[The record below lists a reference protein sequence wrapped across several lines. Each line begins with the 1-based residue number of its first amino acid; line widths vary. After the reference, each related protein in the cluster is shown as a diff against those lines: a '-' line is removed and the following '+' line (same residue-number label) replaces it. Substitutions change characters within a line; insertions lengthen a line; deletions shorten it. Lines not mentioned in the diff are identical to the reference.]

1 MQIPYLFDYIIL
13 TSFEGIIMKSAL
25 IEEQVKEVPKKMS
38 IYNAFRSGK
47 ITKKSYDDFLNTG
60 YSKNQLIDI

>member
-1 MQIPYLFDYIIL
+1 
-13 TSFEGIIMKSAL
+13 MKSAL
-25 IEEQVKEVPKKMS
+25 LAEKEEEVPKKMS

-47 ITKKSYDDFLNTG
+47 ITKKVYNDFLSVG

>member
-1 MQIPYLFDYIIL
+1 
-13 TSFEGIIMKSAL
+13 MKSL
-25 IEEQVKEVPKKMS
+25 LLEKEEEKIPMKMS

-47 ITKKSYDDFLNTG
+47 ITKKAYNDFLNVG